1 MRPDELHQPDDP
13 ARAFR
18 LEPGRN
24 CWRVEHA
31 RRFAVL
37 VDGEAYFAALRRSLI
52 RAQRCIAISAWDLHS
67 RLQLVRAGD
76 DDDQGPSSG
85 DELPTVLGELLLA
98 LLERN
103 QALEVYILLW
113 DYAPIY
119 ALEREPLLFGD
130 APWGNG
136 RWGDG
141 PAHPRLH
148 FIQDDCHPL
157 AASQH
162 QKIVAIDGAIAWCGG
177 FDLSKW
183 RWDTSVHA
191 SEDERRCDPDG
202 EPYPPFHDLQVLVD
216 GDAAAGLMDLFR
228 ARWQR
233 AGGSDLAAFSD
244 PDDPAGSGVH
254 RVSGSDPWPPGVEV
268 LLRDQ
273 QVAIA
278 RTLPEFRGH
287 AEVREVERLYLDM
300 IRDARD
306 LLYIENQY
314 LTSRSIADALCRS
327 LRRGR
332 GPQVVILLPRETGH
346 WLEQHT
352 MDILRARVL
361 ARLRE
366 ADRRGRL
373 RVYYPHVP
381 GLADGCLM
389 VHAKL
394 MIADDRVL
402 RIGSSNLSNR
412 SMGLDSEC
420 DLCVV
425 AADQAERGAIT
436 ALRRRLLA
444 MFLSASP
451 EALASAESEAR
462 SAGGGLVEAVEALRA
477 DSASAEAA
485 ASVSVAAA
493 SGLRLIELDG
503 QVDPEWDHQLP
514 DERLIDPDRPLNADL
529 VTDVVVGE
537 ENTPHLRWR
546 LLVGGGV
553 VALLLAMAAAWRWT
567 DLGQW
572 LDPRLLAEAVHGLN
586 QTPWGAPIGLAG
598 FVVASLVAVPVTFLI
613 LVSALVFGP
622 VTGALVGLVGST
634 LSALAG
640 YGIGHYAGR
649 GAVERLAG
657 SRLERL
663 SRRLARRGI
672 LTIVTV
678 RIVPVAP
685 FAVLNLFA
693 GASHLRLRDFA
704 IGTVLGML
712 PGVLAL
718 AVFAK
723 GLLSLL
729 GRADLSAVALV
740 LAGVLAFG
748 GLFWLGRRLMRRE
761 A

>member
-31 RRFAVL
+31 RRLAVV

-67 RLQLVRAGD
+67 RLQLVRADGE
-76 DDDQGPSSG
+76 DQSGPGSD

-103 QALEVYILLW
+103 QGLDVYILLW

-162 QKIVAIDGAIAWCGG
+162 QKIVAIDGVIAWCGG

-183 RWDTSVHA
+183 RWDTSAHA
-191 SEDERRCDPDG
+191 ARDKRRCDPDG
-202 EPYPPFHDLQVLVD
+202 DPYPPFHDLQVLVD
-216 GDAAAGLMDLFR
+216 GDAAAALMDLFR
-228 ARWQR
+228 ERWLR
-233 AGGSDLAAFSD
+233 AGGSDLAVFSS
-244 PDDPAGSGVH
+244 PDAPGRSGVH
-254 RVSGSDPWPPGVEV
+254 RVPGSDPWPPGVEA

-287 AEVREVERLYLDM
+287 AEVREVEQLYLDM
-300 IRDARD
+300 IRNARD

-327 LRRGR
+327 LQRGR
-332 GPQVVILLPRETGH
+332 GPQVVMLLPRETGH

-366 ADRRGRL
+366 ADRHGRL
-373 RVYYPHVP
+373 RVYYPHVS

-425 AADQAERGAIT
+425 AADPAERDAIT

-444 MFLSASP
+444 MFLSVSP
-451 EALASAESEAR
+451 EALASAEAEAR
-462 SAGGGLVEAVEALRA
+462 SAGGGLADAVETLRSR
-477 DSASAEAA
+477 SAPDEATGSAPDHD
-485 ASVSVAAA
+485 
-493 SGLRLIELDG
+493 GTLRLMELDG

-514 DERLIDPDRPLNADL
+514 DERLIDPDRPLDADL

-572 LDPRLLAEAVHGLN
+572 LDPRLLAETVRGLN
-586 QTPWGAPIGLAG
+586 QTAWGAPLGLVG

-640 YGIGHYAGR
+640 YGIGHYTGR

-693 GASHLRLRDFA
+693 GASHLRLRDFL

-723 GLLSLL
+723 GLLSLI

-740 LAGVLAFG
+740 LSGVLALG
-748 GLFWLGRRLMRRE
+748 GLFWLGRRLLRRE

>member
-1 MRPDELHQPDDP
+1 
-13 ARAFR
+13 
-18 LEPGRN
+18 
-24 CWRVEHA
+24 
-31 RRFAVL
+31 
-37 VDGEAYFAALRRSLI
+37 
-52 RAQRCIAISAWDLHS
+52 
-67 RLQLVRAGD
+67 
-76 DDDQGPSSG
+76 
-85 DELPTVLGELLLA
+85 
-98 LLERN
+98 
-103 QALEVYILLW
+103 
-113 DYAPIY
+113 
-119 ALEREPLLFGD
+119 
-130 APWGNG
+130 
-136 RWGDG
+136 
-141 PAHPRLH
+141 
-148 FIQDDCHPL
+148 
-157 AASQH
+157 
-162 QKIVAIDGAIAWCGG
+162 
-177 FDLSKW
+177 
-183 RWDTSVHA
+183 
-191 SEDERRCDPDG
+191 
-202 EPYPPFHDLQVLVD
+202 
-216 GDAAAGLMDLFR
+216 
-228 ARWQR
+228 
-233 AGGSDLAAFSD
+233 
-244 PDDPAGSGVH
+244 
-254 RVSGSDPWPPGVEV
+254 
-268 LLRDQ
+268 
-273 QVAIA
+273 
-278 RTLPEFRGH
+278 
-287 AEVREVERLYLDM
+287 
-300 IRDARD
+300 
-306 LLYIENQY
+306 
-314 LTSRSIADALCRS
+314 
-327 LRRGR
+327 
-332 GPQVVILLPRETGH
+332 
-346 WLEQHT
+346 
-352 MDILRARVL
+352 
-361 ARLRE
+361 
-366 ADRRGRL
+366 
-373 RVYYPHVP
+373 
-381 GLADGCLM
+381 M

-425 AADQAERGAIT
+425 AADPAERDAIT

-444 MFLSASP
+444 MFLSVAP
-451 EALASAESEAR
+451 EALASAEAEAR
-462 SAGGGLVEAVEALRA
+462 SAGGGLTDAVETLRSR
-477 DSASAEAA
+477 SAPDEATGSAPDHD
-485 ASVSVAAA
+485 
-493 SGLRLIELDG
+493 GTLRLMELDG

-514 DERLIDPDRPLNADL
+514 DERLIDPDRPLDADL

-572 LDPRLLAEAVHGLN
+572 LDPRLLAETVRGLN
-586 QTPWGAPIGLAG
+586 QTAWGAPLGLVG

-640 YGIGHYAGR
+640 YGIGHYTGR

-693 GASHLRLRDFA
+693 GASHLRLRDFL

-723 GLLSLL
+723 GLLSLI

-740 LAGVLAFG
+740 LSGVLALG
-748 GLFWLGRRLMRRE
+748 GLFWLGRRLLRRE